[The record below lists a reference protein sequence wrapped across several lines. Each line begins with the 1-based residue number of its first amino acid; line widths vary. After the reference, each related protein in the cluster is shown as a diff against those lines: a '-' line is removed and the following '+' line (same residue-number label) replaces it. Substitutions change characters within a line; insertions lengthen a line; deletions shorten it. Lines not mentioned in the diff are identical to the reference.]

1 MKKMAYRALTE
12 QEAVEYVKSLPG
24 LFSEGAELT
33 SREIGDG
40 NLNLVFQI
48 RDEATGKKVIV
59 KQALPYARVVGESW
73 PLTLDRARIESA
85 ALAVQHQYVPDL
97 VPQVYH
103 FDQELAL
110 TVMEDVSD
118 HVLMRKGL
126 IAGNRYP
133 QFAKQIGRFLAQTL
147 FHTSD
152 LGAHPYEKKALVGKF
167 INPELCKITED
178 LVFTDPYEDA
188 PTNNFNPLIRP
199 EVEAIWQ
206 HAALKR
212 EIAWLKYGFLTKAE
226 ALLHG
231 DLHTGSIFVTETSTK
246 VIDPE
251 FAYFGPIGF
260 DVGAVIANLL
270 LNYAAQHG
278 LQPDREK
285 RESYRDYLLETVENV
300 WNEFVSQFVQLW
312 HKKAKERSAHVEGF
326 WQEYVNQ
333 LLHDTAGYA
342 GCKILRRVIGLA
354 GVADLNTI
362 EDDQVRAEAE
372 RLALAIGQALIL
384 ERKAVG
390 EAADLTAIV
399 RRETAKYYQ
408 EATA

>member
-1 MKKMAYRALTE
+1 MAYRALTE
-12 QEAVEYVKSLPG
+12 QEAVAYVKGIPD
-24 LFSEGAELT
+24 LFDQGAELT

-40 NLNLVFQI
+40 NLNLVFHI
-48 RDEATGKKVIV
+48 REEATGKSVIV

-73 PLTLDRARIESA
+73 PLTVDRARIESE
-85 ALAVQHQYVPDL
+85 ALRLQAKFVPDL
-97 VPQVYH
+97 VPKVYA
-103 FDQELAL
+103 FDGELAL

-126 IAGNRYP
+126 IQGNRYP
-133 QFAKQIGRFLAQTL
+133 LFAKQIGRFLAHTL
-147 FHTSD
+147 FFTSD

-199 EVEAIWQ
+199 QVEEIWR

-212 EIAWLKYGFLTKAE
+212 EIAELKYGFLTRAE

-251 FAYFGPIGF
+251 FAYYGPIGF
-260 DVGAVIANLL
+260 DIGAVIANLL
-270 LNYAAQHG
+270 LNYAGQHG
-278 LQPDREK
+278 LKPDPEDRA
-285 RESYRDYLLETVENV
+285 SYRNYLLETVENV

-312 HKKAKERSAHVEGF
+312 HKQAKERSAHVEGF
-326 WQEYVNQ
+326 WQSYVNR
-333 LLHDTAGYA
+333 LLADAAGYA

-354 GVADLNTI
+354 GVADLNSI
-362 EDDQVRAEAE
+362 ADERVRAEAE

-384 ERKAVG
+384 ERRTLS
-390 EAADLTAIV
+390 EAADITEIV
-399 RRETAKYYQ
+399 RRETARFYQ
-408 EATA
+408 EATTV

>member
-1 MKKMAYRALTE
+1 MAYRSLTE
-12 QEAVEYVKSLPG
+12 QEAVEYVKALPN
-24 LFSEGAELT
+24 LFAEGAEL
-33 SREIGDG
+33 SSHEIGDG

-48 RDEATGKKVIV
+48 RDTTSGKSVIV

-73 PLTLDRARIESA
+73 PLTLDRARIESD
-85 ALAVQHQYVPDL
+85 ALKIQYKHVPDL
-97 VPQVYH
+97 VPEVYH
-103 FDQELAL
+103 FDVELAL

-133 QFAKQIGRFLAQTL
+133 QFAKQIGRFMAQTL

-152 LGAHPYEKKALVGKF
+152 LGTHPFEKKALVGKF

-199 EVEAIWQ
+199 EVEAIWK
-206 HAALKR
+206 HAELKR
-212 EIAWLKYGFLTKAE
+212 EIAKLKYGFLTRAE

-251 FAYFGPIGF
+251 FAYYGPIGF
-260 DVGAVIANLL
+260 DIGAVIANLL

-278 LQPDREK
+278 LQSDEAK
-285 RESYRDYLLETVENV
+285 REEYREYLLDTVENV

-312 HKKAKERSAHVEGF
+312 HKQAKERSAHVEG
-326 WQEYVNQ
+326 WWEDYVNQ
-333 LLHDTAGYA
+333 LLQDTAGYA

-362 EDDQVRAEAE
+362 ENDQVRAEAE
-372 RLALAIGQALIL
+372 RLALAIGQTLIL
-384 ERKAVG
+384 ERKQIAEASDLTVLVRK
-390 EAADLTAIV
+390 EAAKV
-399 RRETAKYYQ
+399 Q
-408 EATA
+408 M

>member
-1 MKKMAYRALTE
+1 MTYRALTE
-12 QEAVEYVKSLPG
+12 QEAVHYVKALPN
-24 LFSEGAELT
+24 LFEEDAELT
-33 SREIGDG
+33 SHEIGDG

-48 RDEATGKKVIV
+48 RDAKSGKSVIV

-73 PLTLDRARIESA
+73 PLTLDRARIESE
-85 ALAVQHQYVPDL
+85 ALHIQHRLVPDL

-103 FDQELAL
+103 IDAELAL

-147 FHTSD
+147 FFTSD

-199 EVEAIWQ
+199 EVEAIWK
-206 HAALKR
+206 HAELKR
-212 EIAWLKYGFLTKAE
+212 EIAKLKYGFLTRAE

-260 DVGAVIANLL
+260 DIGAVIANLL

-278 LQPDREK
+278 LKANEAEREEY
-285 RESYRDYLLETVENV
+285 REYLLDTVENV

-312 HKKAKERSAHVEGF
+312 HKQAKERSAHVEGL
-326 WQEYVNQ
+326 WQDYVNH
-333 LLHDTAGYA
+333 LLQDAAGYA
-342 GCKILRRVIGLA
+342 GCKMLRRVIGLA

-362 EDDQVRAEAE
+362 ENDQVRAEAE
-372 RLALAIGQALIL
+372 RLALAIGQSLIL
-384 ERKAVG
+384 ERKQIG
-390 EAADLTAIV
+390 EASDLTALV
-399 RRETAKYYQ
+399 RKEAAKVQ
-408 EATA
+408 IG